1 MRLIRATTI
10 LGSLAMVAA
19 AFTLP
24 HIAVPA
30 SAQQAADKPAA
41 SAPPMDELQKADKI
55 FQFKKAAL
63 GGAERGR
70 EIFYYK
76 CWFCHN
82 EFTQGVPK
90 LEGLFQH
97 PTLWS
102 GQPVNDDTVKNQIRN
117 GSADMAA
124 YKDTL
129 SEADLNDLVAFLRE
143 KCCWN
148 SDAPPLN
155 PAYRAGAAPAQAPAK
170 SDNRLVGG
178 PHGIVKSADG
188 DLLEGMMVQL
198 IAKKTAIRT
207 TVFTD
212 ADGRYEFPKL
222 EAGAYTLH
230 IAQPREFFPYERDGV
245 DIDGAN
251 ALPDIVLKRI
261 AKSDVL
267 PPYPEIAAQMTGS
280 EWLMS
285 LSGSGADKRLL
296 TVNCNWCHSYQQ
308 IFRNHYD
315 ERSWS
320 KILYRMIHGAGS
332 PLININPR
340 GRFSPADEARLA
352 HWLASVRGPGS
363 PDPGFI
369 ALPRPQGRATHVVIT
384 EYELPRL
391 ELATHDVSGD
401 AAGNIWYST
410 HRSSYVGR
418 LDPKTGKVTEFHVPP
433 VQPGALPG
441 THWIHVDKNGIVWG
455 SENWAHNIWRLD
467 PRTGDFKRIPWQVK
481 EPLNSP
487 MGGNYALDPDGFIWK
502 ERNSKV
508 SKIDAQT
515 GAEVLGIITKKF
527 PGTYG
532 SAISADG
539 RYFGGG
545 AWPRDGVVIAD
556 TKSGEVWEPDTS
568 VNSGPARGEFD
579 LHDNYWAGGRG
590 GELIEFN
597 MAEKRIHEFPLP
609 TPYASM
615 YTAQADKNGEVWG
628 GEMHSGRYF
637 RFDPKTERFTE
648 YVLPEPYGIDRESW
662 IDNSTDPVTV
672 WYVDHEGWITRIQPR
687 D

>member
-1 MRLIRATTI
+1 MGEDMRLYRATAA
-10 LGSLAMVAA
+10 LGAA
-19 AFTLP
+19 LIISAGLLVQS
-24 HIAVPA
+24 IVPA
-30 SAQQAADKPAA
+30 AAQQASDK
-41 SAPPMDELQKADKI
+41 APPMDELQKADQI
-55 FQFKKAAL
+55 YQFKKAAPS
-63 GGAERGR
+63 GADRGR

-82 EFTQGVPK
+82 EFTKDVPK
-90 LEGLFQH
+90 LEGLFTH

-102 GQPVNDDTVKNQIRN
+102 GQPVNDETVKNQIRS

-124 YKDTL
+124 YKYTL

-155 PAYRAGAAPAQAPAK
+155 PAYRASAAQGPG
-170 SDNRLVGG
+170 SSGNRLVGG

-188 DLLEGMMVQL
+188 GLLEGMMVQL
-198 IAKKTAIRT
+198 IAKNSAIRT

-212 ADGRYEFPKL
+212 ANGRFEFPQL
-222 EAGAYTLH
+222 VSGAYTLR
-230 IAQPREFFPYERDGV
+230 IAQPREFFPYARDGV

-267 PPYPEIAAQMTGS
+267 PPYPEIAAQVTGS

-308 IFRNHYD
+308 IFRNRYD
-315 ERSWS
+315 EAGWS
-320 KILYRMIHGAGS
+320 KILHRMIHGAGS
-332 PLININPR
+332 PLINVNSR
-340 GRFSPADEARLA
+340 GRFSDADEARLV
-352 HWLASVRGPGS
+352 HWLATVRGPQS
-363 PDPGFI
+363 PEPSFI

-384 EYELPRL
+384 EFELPRL
-391 ELATHDVSGD
+391 EPATHDVSGD
-401 AAGNIWYST
+401 ANGNIWYST

-418 LDPKTGKVTEFHVPP
+418 LDPRTGNVTEFHVPP

-467 PRTGDFKRIPWQVK
+467 PRTGAFKRIPWQVK
-481 EPLNSP
+481 ETLNSP
-487 MGGNYALDPDGFIWK
+487 MGGNYALDPDGYIWK
-502 ERNSKV
+502 TRNSKV
-508 SKIDAQT
+508 SKVDALT
-515 GAEVLGIITKKF
+515 GAEVYGVITKKF

-539 RYFGGG
+539 RFFGGG
-545 AWPRDGVVIAD
+545 AWPRDGVVVAD
-556 TKSGEVWEPDTS
+556 TKSGEIWEPDTS
-568 VNSGPARGEFD
+568 FNSGPARGEFD

-590 GELIEFN
+590 GELVEFN
-597 MAEKRIHEFPLP
+597 MAEKRIHEFPIP

-615 YTAQADKNGEVWG
+615 YTAQADRNGEVWG

-637 RFDPKTERFTE
+637 RFDPKTEQFTE

-662 IDNSTDPVTV
+662 IDNSTNPVTV
-672 WYVDHEGWITRIQPR
+672 WYVDHEGWITRIEPR